1 MAELK
6 EFKLPDVGEGME
18 EAEVVRWLVKAGDPV
33 RIDQVML
40 EIQTDKALVEIPSPV
55 AGTVAE
61 IKVREGQIAHVGTVL
76 VSFNTATDQT
86 APVPVTA
93 VAPSSSVAVR
103 VSPVAAAAN
112 VLVANGHSAVTSLQ
126 RVRVRAA
133 PAVRKRALELDIDL
147 SQVQPSSP
155 DGRVLL
161 QDVLNY
167 VKPPNCPTALTP
179 TNDRTRDTSTSEETG
194 KLIMDVP
201 TDGGHT
207 QTVSSLTSA
216 AGSTNGNGNDTLV
229 APNRPEAVAVTAR
242 PKVFVPTFE
251 GGTAQEERKALVGL
265 RRRIAERMEQ
275 SWRTIPHVATFDDA
289 DGHELVALRQRLLP
303 AAATRGIKLTYL
315 PLIVKAVVQAL
326 KQHPIFNSSLD
337 DQTREIIYKCDY
349 HIGLA
354 TATPDG
360 LLVPVVRYAD
370 RLTLLQLAAEI
381 NRLSEG
387 ARNRTLK
394 GPELSGSTFTIT
406 NFGSFGGQ
414 RGTPIINPPEAA
426 ILGVGQIKEQAVARD
441 GQVVV
446 RPILP
451 LSLSYDHRL
460 IDGADGGAFSRTL
473 IELLEN
479 PDLLML
485 DMV

>member
-18 EAEVVRWLVKAGDPV
+18 EAEVVRWLVKAGDTV

-61 IKVREGQIAHVGTVL
+61 IKVQEGQIAHVGTVL
-76 VSFNTATDQT
+76 VSFDTAKSQT
-86 APVPVTA
+86 APVLIATPSTKA
-93 VAPSSSVAVR
+93 VEMSPARVADNVSST
-103 VSPVAAAAN
+103 
-112 VLVANGHSAVTSLQ
+112 NGHSAVTSPHQ
-126 RVRVRAA
+126 VRAA

-147 SQVQPSSP
+147 SKVQPSSP

-161 QDVLNY
+161 QDVLDYIEQPRLAPING
-167 VKPPNCPTALTP
+167 
-179 TNDRTRDTSTSEETG
+179 DDRDTSTNEPTPQT
-194 KLIMDVP
+194 IIDVP
-201 TDGGHT
+201 TDGGHARA
-207 QTVSSLTSA
+207 VNGFAPASVPS
-216 AGSTNGNGNDTLV
+216 NGNGNITLS
-229 APNRPEAVAVTAR
+229 AQTQPETASATAR
-242 PKVFVPTFE
+242 AKIFVPTFE

-289 DGHELVALRQRLLP
+289 DGYELAALRQRLLP

-337 DQTREIIYKCDY
+337 EGTREIIYKRDY

-381 NRLSEG
+381 NRLTEG

-394 GPELSGSTFTIT
+394 GPELSGSTFTIS

-426 ILGVGQIKEQAVARD
+426 ILGVGQLKEQAVARD

-451 LSLSYDHRL
+451 LTLSFDHRL

-485 DMV
+485 DMI